1 MKFHNY
7 NNRDRRCLLHI
18 VGLLALQIPLGST
31 ISAQVAIHPTTTT
44 PAAWERFSVRVANN
58 TDTATIS
65 IRLDLPDAITVLG
78 VDVPPGWTFDQQA
91 GTATSPQS
99 IVWSGGELRKG
110 DFREFSFFGRIKGD
124 ARKTELVLPVTLG
137 RAVGSDLEWT
147 DSPGSTRRA
156 QRVAIISRTNVSAGG
171 AVALAGA
178 AIGIAGLALAIAL
191 SRKRT

>member
-1 MKFHNY
+1 MKLHNY
-7 NNRDRRCLLHI
+7 NNCLLYI
-18 VGLLALQIPLGST
+18 VCLLALQSPFGST
-31 ISAQVAIHPTTTT
+31 LWAQVAIHPTSTT

-65 IRLDLPDAITVLG
+65 IRLDLPEAITVLG
-78 VDVPPGWTFDQQA
+78 VDAPTGWTFDLQA
-91 GTATSPQS
+91 GTATNPQS
-99 IVWSGGELRKG
+99 IVWSGSELRKG

-137 RAVGSDLEWT
+137 RAAGPDLEWT

-156 QRVAIISRTNVSAGG
+156 QRVAIVGRTSVSAGG

-178 AIGIAGLALAIAL
+178 AIGIAALALAIAL
-191 SRKRT
+191 SRKKT